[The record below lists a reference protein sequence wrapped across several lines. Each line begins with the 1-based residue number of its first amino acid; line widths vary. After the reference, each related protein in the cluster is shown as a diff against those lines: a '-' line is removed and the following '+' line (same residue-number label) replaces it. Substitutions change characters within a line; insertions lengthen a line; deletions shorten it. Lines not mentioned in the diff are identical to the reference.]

1 LIQESVVSEQASLEI
16 IEKSGRIASARL
28 AGDLDIVT
36 SEGVKRELAG
46 LVDAGHDS
54 LVLDLSDVGFVDSSG
69 LGALVALH
77 RHAESQGGRFAV
89 RAVPPQVQRLFAIT
103 RLDDL
108 LAVES

>member
-1 LIQESVVSEQASLEI
+1 VSEQASLEI
-16 IEKSGRIASARL
+16 VEQSTGSAAARL

-36 SEGVKRELAG
+36 SGDVKRELAQ
-46 LVDAGHDS
+46 LVDAGHTS

-69 LGALVALH
+69 LGALVAIH

-89 RAVPPQVQRLFAIT
+89 RAVPPQVQRLFQIT

-108 LAVES
+108 LMVDAD

>member
-1 LIQESVVSEQASLEI
+1 MSDQSSLEI
-16 IEKSGRIASARL
+16 VDRSGGAAAARL

-36 SEGVKRELAG
+36 SADVKRELAR
-46 LVDAGHDS
+46 LVDDGYAS

-89 RAVPPQVQRLFAIT
+89 RAVPPKVQRLFEIT
-103 RLDDL
+103 RLDDF
-108 LAVES
+108 LAIE